1 MEMNTK
7 TIFKISAVS
16 LQSVQDLRNCQHEYD
31 QLAEGA
37 ETYGERGQWEGCLR
51 HIFIIVLVI
60 MVIIILIVIG

>member
-16 LQSVQDLRNCQHEYD
+16 LQFVQDLRNCQHEYD

-37 ETYGERGQWEGCLR
+37 ETYGESGQWDGL
-51 HIFIIVLVI
+51 FAVIVL
-60 MVIIILIVIG
+60 VIIILIVIG